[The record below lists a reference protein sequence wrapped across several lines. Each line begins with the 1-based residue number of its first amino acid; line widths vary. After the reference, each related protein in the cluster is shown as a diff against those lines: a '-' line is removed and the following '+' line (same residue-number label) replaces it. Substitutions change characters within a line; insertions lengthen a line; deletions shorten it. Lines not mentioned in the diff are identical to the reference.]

1 MSFTRDAT
9 DSPRRR
15 TSDDGWA
22 IIGLYLMIF
31 DSLWGAFSVGG
42 IGFEPVPDVAM
53 VVSFLASAPAYAL
66 DMWIGRRVIV
76 FLPALYLFRWLAL
89 SHIQTAPYGFSQS
102 WRGNL
107 LLIVASVLL
116 QWTKLRRR

>member
-1 MSFTRDAT
+1 MSFTLDAT

-15 TSDDGWA
+15 TPVDGWA

-31 DSLWGAFSVGG
+31 DTLWGAFFVGG
-42 IGFEPVPDVAM
+42 IGFEPVPDVAL
-53 VVSFLASAPAYAL
+53 VVSFLAGAPAYAL

-89 SHIQTAPYGFSQS
+89 SHIQTAPYGVSQS
-102 WRGNL
+102 WRGSL

-116 QWTKLRRR
+116 QWSKLRRR

>member
-1 MSFTRDAT
+1 MSFTKDAT
-9 DSPRRR
+9 DSPRRK
-15 TSDDGWA
+15 TSVDGWA

-31 DSLWGAFSVGG
+31 DSLWGAFFVGG

-89 SHIQTAPYGFSQS
+89 SHLQTAPYGFSQS